1 MVSVITIYPIVYGI
15 YLSFAEYSGSV
26 GLENYNYVFSTYGV
40 TYAIINTLL
49 IVGVALTI
57 QFLLALLTALLLN
70 RDFRGRS
77 FFRTV
82 IMVPFGVATVV
93 SGIAFT
99 FIFSPS
105 GWYLNS
111 LLIHLGL
118 ISTGID
124 WIRPIPVAI
133 MSVALADSWK
143 NFPLIMLILLGGLSS
158 IPQSQYESA
167 AIDGAGFVKQFI
179 YITLPGL
186 FPFIMIAVTIRLIQ
200 EVNILSLPLVLT
212 GYTPAFLG
220 TLSFQIYETFSLG
233 SANQA
238 AAVATIL
245 LGIVV
250 LLVTMYIIISRRMGM
265 EG

>member
-15 YLSFAEYSGSV
+15 YLGFSEFSGNI
-26 GLENYNYVFSTYGV
+26 GLANYNYVFSAYNV
-40 TYAIINTLL
+40 TGAIINTMF
-49 IVGVALTI
+49 IVGAALTI
-57 QFLLALLTALLLN
+57 QFMLALLTALLLN
-70 RDFRGRS
+70 RDFKGRG

-111 LLIHLGL
+111 FLIHLGL
-118 ISTGID
+118 IRTGID
-124 WIRPIPVAI
+124 WIRPIPRAI
-133 MSVALADSWK
+133 ISIALADSWK

-167 AIDGAGFVKQFI
+167 AIDGAGFAKQFV

-186 FPFIMIAVTIRLIQ
+186 YPFIMIAVTIRLIQ

-220 TLSFQIYETFSLG
+220 TLSFQIYELFSLG

-238 AAVATIL
+238 AAIATLL
-245 LGIVV
+245 LGIVI
-250 LLVTMYIIISRRMGM
+250 LLVTVYILISRRLGM

>member
-1 MVSVITIYPIVYGI
+1 MVSVITIYPILSGI
-15 YLSFAEYSGSV
+15 FLGFSEFSGKV
-26 GLENYNYVFSTYGV
+26 GLANYRYVFSTYGV
-40 TYAIINTLL
+40 VDAIINTVL
-49 IVGVALTI
+49 IVVTALTI

-70 RDFRGRS
+70 RDFRGRG

-111 LLIHLGL
+111 MLIHLGL
-118 ISTGID
+118 ISTSID
-124 WIRPIPVAI
+124 WIRPIPRAI
-133 MSVALADSWK
+133 ISIALADSWK

-167 AIDGAGFVKQFI
+167 AIDGAGFIKQFI

-186 FPFIMIAVTIRLIQ
+186 YPFIMIAVTIRLIQ

-220 TLSFQIYETFSLG
+220 TLSFQIYESFSLG

-245 LGIVV
+245 LGIVA
-250 LLVTMYIIISRRMGM
+250 LLVTLYIFISRRLGM

>member
-1 MVSVITIYPIVYGI
+1 MVSIITIYPIAYGI
-15 YLSFAEYSGSV
+15 FLGFSEFSGRVGIGNYS
-26 GLENYNYVFSTYGV
+26 YVFSAYNVKG
-40 TYAIINTLL
+40 AILNTLV

-70 RDFRGRS
+70 RNFVGRS

-118 ISTGID
+118 IRSGVD
-124 WIRPIPVAI
+124 WIRPIPRAI
-133 MSVALADSWK
+133 ISIAIADSWK

-167 AIDGAGFVKQFI
+167 AIDGAGFIKQFA

-220 TLSFQIYETFSLG
+220 TLSFQIYELFSAG

-245 LGIVV
+245 LGIVL
-250 LLVTMYIIISRRMGM
+250 LLVALYILISRRIGM